1 MAKISISEAARLAGI
16 SRSAL
21 YRGYISKGKLT
32 VERDKNNAPMVDT
45 PELFRVFGET
55 AKRTGEQGID
65 QNIRTGVLMGRSGQT
80 PGLGR
85 GLRKAVA
92 GRQGARGLAAA
103 QNRPVAATGDFW
115 TGNQAQV
122 VVLVTIKAKP
132 RPLLTGG
139 APFSGWNP
147 PRLRVGFHRNSRA
160 SRLDRNCHLLRAAL
174 PVSPSPVV
182 PLT

>member
-92 GRQGARGLAAA
+92 GGQGARGLAAA
-103 QNRPVAATGDFW
+103 QNRPVAATGDCW
-115 TGNQAQV
+115 AGNQAQMV
-122 VVLVTIKAKP
+122 VALVTINKTPAIAD
-132 RPLLTGG
+132 RGCPLFGVEPAAPAGG
-139 APFSGWNP
+139 I
-147 PRLRVGFHRNSRA
+147 
-160 SRLDRNCHLLRAAL
+160 
-174 PVSPSPVV
+174 PSQQPGE
-182 PLT
+182 